1 MALPANLTTVEV
13 TGRYVD
19 ASGAAVRGSVT
30 FTLDTPLLDA
40 GASTVIIETEY
51 TVALDSTGSF
61 AVDLPATDDPDV
73 DPNGWTW
80 KLTPNFTGADS
91 LTFSLP
97 ASLAPSV
104 DVTVLS
110 PALPTPSPTYSYVL
124 TSAIGAPSGVA
135 PLNVSGTIAPAYL
148 GDESITVAKIDS
160 DVATAGQAIVADG
173 TGGATWGAGSG
184 GGGVGLQDVFLLM
197 GA

>member
-13 TGRYVD
+13 TGRYID
-19 ASGAAVRGSVT
+19 ATGSAVRGSVT

-40 GASTVIIETEY
+40 GASTIIIETDY
-51 TVALDSTGSF
+51 TVALDATGSF
-61 AVDLPATDDPDV
+61 AVDLPATNDPDV

-80 KLTPNFTGADS
+80 TLTPNFDGADP

-97 ASLAPSV
+97 TNLGPSV
-104 DVTVLS
+104 DVTVLA
-110 PALPTPSPTYSYVL
+110 PALPNPDPVYSYVL

-135 PLNVSGTIAPAYL
+135 PLNSSGKLSVTYL
-148 GDESITVAKIDS
+148 EDDSITVEKLS
-160 DVATAGQAIVADG
+160 SGSEVAGKAIVSDG
-173 TGGATWGAGSG
+173 SGGATWGNAG
-184 GGGVGLQDVFLLM
+184 GGGGFDPFLLM